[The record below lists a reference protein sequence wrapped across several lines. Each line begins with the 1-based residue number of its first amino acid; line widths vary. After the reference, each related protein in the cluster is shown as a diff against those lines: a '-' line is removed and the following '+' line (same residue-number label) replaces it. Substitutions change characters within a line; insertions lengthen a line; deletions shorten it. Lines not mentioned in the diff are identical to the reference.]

1 MQLSSRIL
9 TALAVLILAVAVV
22 AVRAGSPGTVE
33 AANGEISVLNV
44 GTCYTTDTDA
54 FGVGDCDDGD
64 GNEADTD
71 AEGYDVGGR
80 DSITKVDSVF
90 STYAIDPKTSGDQ
103 PRAIL
108 KNADLI
114 KISIEDKGRDKR
126 TGKIY
131 AVGVTLAN
139 TQELTPEQTG
149 VIATAVGDDDVQAI
163 YAPDDDDEM
172 TPRVV
177 NLTSDSAY
185 FDRVR
190 GGNETLGNI
199 GTSGDAQLRLR
210 AAESTNHPMA
220 PDGNVYWFGIV
231 ETDGTDGTEIEDL
244 AQYIDLDEDF
254 SPGVE
259 ASIAPW
265 MRVTVS
271 LPANVDINIQY
282 IYYETSEFE
291 EIVGGKTKD
300 QYEMSAA
307 RTFPLISS
315 MMKTPMQLMIK
326 TH

>member
-33 AANGEISVLNV
+33 AATGEISVLNV

-131 AVGVTLAN
+131 AVGDTRAD

-185 FDRVR
+185 FVRVQGR
-190 GGNETLGNI
+190 
-199 GTSGDAQLRLR
+199 R
-210 AAESTNHPMA
+210 
-220 PDGNVYWFGIV
+220 
-231 ETDGTDGTEIEDL
+231 
-244 AQYIDLDEDF
+244 
-254 SPGVE
+254 
-259 ASIAPW
+259 
-265 MRVTVS
+265 
-271 LPANVDINIQY
+271 
-282 IYYETSEFE
+282 
-291 EIVGGKTKD
+291 
-300 QYEMSAA
+300 
-307 RTFPLISS
+307 
-315 MMKTPMQLMIK
+315 
-326 TH
+326 